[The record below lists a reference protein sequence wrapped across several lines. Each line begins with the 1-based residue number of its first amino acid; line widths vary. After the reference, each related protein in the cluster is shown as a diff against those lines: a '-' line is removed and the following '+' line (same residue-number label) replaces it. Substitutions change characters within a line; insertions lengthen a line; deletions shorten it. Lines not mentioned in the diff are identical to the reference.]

1 MELERLNLQLSD
13 EDRDLVLGLARR
25 LAGGE

>member
-1 MELERLNLQLSD
+1 MELERLNEQLSD

-25 LAGGE
+25 LATDE